1 MDIQVKKSINSAF
14 TALRLDNNHAEER
27 LIEVIEGEGPFL
39 EKVKKLDQVVD
50 DFADL
55 ENFREIFFDLLIF
68 NFFTEDAQKLEED
81 YLDSPEWE
89 EIEERTIDRG
99 TELLNVFLYLRECK
113 DEGIEASLDD
123 YLKEFLLV
131 EDSEF
136 QDEHAIY
143 ESVIANQVLI
153 DSDYSEIAKVAGGMS
168 ENDELHDIFYAFMS
182 FFLNPKPNRED
193 KEEFEKNALNK
204 TFDKA
209 LYNIIVSFNN

>member
-1 MDIQVKKSINSAF
+1 MKNSINAAF
-14 TALRLDNNHAEER
+14 TALRLDNNNAEES
-27 LIEVIEGEGPFL
+27 LIKVFEGEGPFL
-39 EKVKKLDQVVD
+39 EKVKNLDQVID
-50 DFADL
+50 DFSDL

-89 EIEERTIDRG
+89 EIEEKTIDRG

-113 DEGIEASLDD
+113 DEGIEASLED

-168 ENDELHDIFYAFMS
+168 ENDELHEVFYAFMG
-182 FFLNPKPNRED
+182 FFLNPKPNQED

-204 TFDKA
+204 TFDNA